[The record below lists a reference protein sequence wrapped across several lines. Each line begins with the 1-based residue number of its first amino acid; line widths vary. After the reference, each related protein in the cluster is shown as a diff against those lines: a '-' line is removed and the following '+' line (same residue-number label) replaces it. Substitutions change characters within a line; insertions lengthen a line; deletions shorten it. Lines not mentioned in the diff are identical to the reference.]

1 MSSNEIEF
9 RELISRKFDE
19 YVINEMPAHLLRLH
33 PDTGPIETIEVID
46 RFSLRSYYET
56 TVNEIKEDDIL
67 PSADE
72 EWEDA
77 IVRLIKGKIRY
88 AILSHRWVN
97 GDSET
102 SFQYMQSKVEVKSFD
117 MHVGGLGKLY
127 AFCQKARNDFNCSF
141 AWCDMC
147 CIDKTSSS
155 ELDEAIRSMFRWYR
169 NSHICITYLQE
180 TDNIDDLAEDDWFKR
195 GWTLLELLAPFRMK
209 FYGKSWAPLRPFHE
223 SENDKCDSDSILQEI
238 SRITRIPETDL
249 RAFTPETNRVQ
260 EKMVWASSRRT
271 TKVEDIAYSL
281 IGIFDVSL
289 MVAYGEG
296 KRAFYRLMEAILQ
309 RCDRWE
315 IFSWKGSSS
324 SYNAALPADPSCY
337 PAVGNTGDF
346 DVEEQINNQ
355 HYIIGDR
362 LFELTNHGLK
372 IKVLLIR
379 VEKVRETVVEGTHG
393 SRKKLVFSN
402 GALDDVE
409 LTCMH
414 SKYEPRMEWAFGII
428 DFWQQYRG
436 EDRAFLDP
444 CRKSRPYTAFLL
456 SYHPNASPD
465 ARWRKE
471 MTEDVVH
478 IWPRR
483 HMTDSLTLLYL

>member
-1 MSSNEIEF
+1 
-9 RELISRKFDE
+9 
-19 YVINEMPAHLLRLH
+19 
-33 PDTGPIETIEVID
+33 
-46 RFSLRSYYET
+46 
-56 TVNEIKEDDIL
+56 
-67 PSADE
+67 
-72 EWEDA
+72 
-77 IVRLIKGKIRY
+77 
-88 AILSHRWVN
+88 
-97 GDSET
+97 
-102 SFQYMQSKVEVKSFD
+102 
-117 MHVGGLGKLY
+117 
-127 AFCQKARNDFNCSF
+127 
-141 AWCDMC
+141 
-147 CIDKTSSS
+147 
-155 ELDEAIRSMFRWYR
+155 
-169 NSHICITYLQE
+169 
-180 TDNIDDLAEDDWFKR
+180 
-195 GWTLLELLAPFRMK
+195 MK

-337 PAVGNTGDF
+337 PALGNTGDF
-346 DVEEQINNQ
+346 DVEEQINNK

-372 IKVLLIR
+372 IKVLLVR
-379 VEKVRETVVEGTHG
+379 VEKVGETVVEGTHG